1 MGIGTNHW
9 HVADGLRPHLLA
21 GKALSTGSRRGS
33 ARCSC
38 ILLGVLKEILAHWAT
53 LVAWT
58 LACAS
63 ATSMR
68 QSLFILAKGTIF
80 ENGLKLER
88 FCECFFFAC
97 AEPEGGHG
105 TM

>member
-1 MGIGTNHW
+1 MGIGTN

-38 ILLGVLKEILAHWAT
+38 ILLGVLKEMFLLAN
-53 LVAWT
+53 
-58 LACAS
+58 
-63 ATSMR
+63 
-68 QSLFILAKGTIF
+68 GTIF

-88 FCECFFFAC
+88 FRECFFAC
-97 AEPEGGHG
+97 AWPEGGHR